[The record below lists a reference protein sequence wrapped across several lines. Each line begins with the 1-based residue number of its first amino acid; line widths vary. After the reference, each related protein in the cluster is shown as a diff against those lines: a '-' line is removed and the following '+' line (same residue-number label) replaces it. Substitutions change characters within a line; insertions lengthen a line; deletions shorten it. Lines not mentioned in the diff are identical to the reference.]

1 MTFVHSYPSVSGY
14 SFLDSR
20 LPDQMEMVGDQ
31 VVVFHQSCREW
42 LELNYE

>member
-1 MTFVHSYPSVSGY
+1 MAFVHSYPSVSGY

-20 LPDQMEMVGDQ
+20 LPDQMEMAEGRL
-31 VVVFHQSCREW
+31 VVFHKSCQEW